1 MYYNHYLYF
10 YDCTYLFI
18 LGKCKSN
25 KCQNHSK
32 NLRHICQVKIP
43 QVCLPRELREKG
55 VFSFLRLFNHQIWVR
70 NVNENQVSARRNS
83 LHLTPLFHFQ
93 HSTYNQEL
101 SESPVKIVDYPR
113 SRASPKNINMFTGHI
128 QNSLNSWEHIIQ
140 KAQSKGKLVT

>member
-1 MYYNHYLYF
+1 MQEQQVSESLQEFKTHLPSQ
-10 YDCTYLFI
+10 DS
-18 LGKCKSN
+18 LGMPS
-25 KCQNHSK
+25 QGAQ
-32 NLRHICQVKIP
+32 R
-43 QVCLPRELREKG
+43 KG
-55 VFSFLRLFNHQIWVR
+55 SFSFLRLFNHQIWVR

-113 SRASPKNINMFTGHI
+113 SRASPKNINMITGHI